1 MKTLNFI
8 SNDRSRSFGKPVIV
22 DFNKNDVTQLN
33 NIISYIDYIFVAP
46 EDIEVRY
53 KRGVKTHVLNANK
66 GDIIISFY
74 KDDYIENQVIVVKNK
89 EWKANVASMLAE
101 KAAEQ
106 AKMEK
111 VASMCCDDCEY
122 IKCRDCECPKCSPC

>member
-22 DFNKNDVTQLN
+22 DFNKNDVKQLN
-33 NIISYIDYIFVAP
+33 NVTSYIDYIFVAP

-53 KRGVKTHVLNANK
+53 KRGTKTHVLNANK

-89 EWKANVASMLAE
+89 EWKANVVSILAE
-101 KAAEQ
+101 ESANLARNQKI
-106 AKMEK
+106 
-111 VASMCCDDCEY
+111 VSMCCDDCTYAE
-122 IKCRDCECPKCSPC
+122 KCSRF